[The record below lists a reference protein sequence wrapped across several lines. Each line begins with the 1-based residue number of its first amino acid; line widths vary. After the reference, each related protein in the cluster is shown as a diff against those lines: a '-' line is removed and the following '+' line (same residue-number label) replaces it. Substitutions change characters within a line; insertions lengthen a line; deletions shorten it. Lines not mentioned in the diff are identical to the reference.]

1 MLLSMTG
8 SGEAQE
14 STPDLSLSIE
24 LRAVNNRHLKI
35 IVRGSDPFPQLDA
48 EFEKVIRKTVRRGS
62 VQVQVRASRSTPT
75 TESKLNTTILAAY
88 LKQVGQVCSE
98 NGAPELLPHLA
109 SGLLSLP
116 GIATEHG
123 ASVGLPDEDWPQV
136 ERVLAAALVQLQ
148 KARQREGR
156 AMADE
161 LMAQHGAMI
170 ADLGRVKELIPAV
183 TANYRKRI
191 VDRVR
196 QAVAEAGITIEP
208 DQLIREVA
216 IFADRTDVSEEVMR
230 LTAHAEQF
238 AELVAKGATDGAGR
252 RLEFVVQEMGREIN
266 TLGSK
271 AGDVAISRLVVEMKA
286 ALEKVREL
294 IQNVE

>member
-1 MLLSMTG
+1 MTG

-14 STPDLSLSIE
+14 STPDLILSIE
-24 LRAVNNRHLKI
+24 LRSVNNRHLKI
-35 IVRGSDPFPQLDA
+35 VVRGSDPFPPLEA
-48 EFEKVIRKTVRRGS
+48 EFEKIIRKTVRRGS
-62 VQVQVRASRSTPT
+62 VQVQVRATRSAPT
-75 TESKLNTTILAAY
+75 TEAKLNTTTLAAY
-88 LKQVGQVCSE
+88 LKQIGQVCLD
-98 NGAPELLPHLA
+98 NGTPELLPHLA

-116 GIATEHG
+116 GMTTEQG
-123 ASVGLPDEDWPQV
+123 ASAALPDEDWPQV
-136 ERVLAAALVQLQ
+136 ERVLTAALVQLQ
-148 KARQREGR
+148 KARQQEGQ

-161 LMAQHGAMI
+161 LMVQHRAMI
-170 ADLGRVKELIPAV
+170 ADLGRVKQLIPDV
-183 TANYRKRI
+183 TVNYRKRI
-191 VDRVR
+191 VERVR

-230 LTAHAEQF
+230 LSAHAEQF
-238 AELVAKGATDGAGR
+238 AELVTKGAIDGAGR